1 MEVIEQTE
9 LISLTTPAAEAVRE
23 LLDQRN
29 LPGYALRVFISGS
42 GCSGYQYGMGLEN
55 NIRDEDTVF
64 EQNGIKVVVD
74 DVSMNYLRGATI
86 DYVNEV
92 TGSGFKIDNPNA
104 MSGCNCGDGS
114 DEGGGCGSCQ

>member
-1 MEVIEQTE
+1 MEVFEQTDQ
-9 LISLTTPAAEAVRE
+9 ITLTTPAAEAVRE

-29 LPGYALRVFISGS
+29 LPGYAVRVFVSGN

-55 NIRDEDTVF
+55 NIRDEDIVF

-74 DVSMNYLRGATI
+74 DVSINYLRGATI

-92 TGSGFKIDNPNA
+92 TGSGFKINNPNA
-104 MSGCNCGDGS
+104 MSGCNCGDS
-114 DEGGGCGSCQ
+114 SAEGGGCGSC

>member
-1 MEVIEQTE
+1 MEALEQTDQ
-9 LISLTTPAAEAVRE
+9 ITLTTPAAEAVRE

-55 NIRDEDTVF
+55 NIRDEDAVF

-74 DVSMNYLRGATI
+74 NVSINYLRGATI
-86 DYVNEV
+86 DYVNEA
-92 TGSGFKIDNPNA
+92 TDSGFTIDNPNA
-104 MSGCNCGDGS
+104 MSACNCDDNS
-114 DEGGGCGSCQ
+114 AEGGCCSSCQ